1 MRNTPH
7 YQNRGYHILSD
18 AMNGFSPI
26 DGVAQFNYRGYQISM
41 STAGMSRG
49 ACHTKVAVYKEEGEG
64 VLFTECDTVEE
75 AIEFVNKETAPMFVQ
90 KL

>member
-7 YQNRGYHILSD
+7 YQSREYHILSD

-49 ACHTKVAVYKEEGEG
+49 ACHTKVAVFEEE
-64 VLFTECDTVEE
+64 VLITECDTVEE
-75 AIEFVNKETAPMFVQ
+75 AIEFVNKETSPILI
-90 KL
+90 KEL